1 MSGTHSCACSLCPKS
16 SKKSLI
22 PIDSGRA
29 WSPQAP
35 SVIRANGEEEE
46 MEDAARKKKEA
57 EDRKRKDKER
67 ERQWQWEERALTG
80 AEHEAS

>member
-1 MSGTHSCACSLCPKS
+1 MSGTHSGARSSCPKS

-29 WSPQAP
+29 WSPHAP

-46 MEDAARKKKEA
+46 MEDAARKKEA
-57 EDRKRKDKER
+57 EDRKREDKER
-67 ERQWQWEERALTG
+67 EWQWQGEERALTG

>member
-1 MSGTHSCACSLCPKS
+1 MSGTHSCARSSCPKS

-46 MEDAARKKKEA
+46 MEDAARKKEA
-57 EDRKRKDKER
+57 EDRKREDKER
-67 ERQWQWEERALTG
+67 EWQWQGEERALTG